1 MSCRGILRLYFLN
14 GALKEV
20 CIYLYLAISYFEILE
35 SVPMI
40 FLDVIYGFV
49 LWILSL
55 IALYT
60 DALPGCTPGTI
71 GLAPC

>member
-14 GALKEV
+14 DALKEV
-20 CIYLYLAISYFEILE
+20 SIYLYLAISNFEILE

-40 FLDVIYGFV
+40 FLDVVLGFV

-55 IALYT
+55 VPTYT

-71 GLAPC
+71 RLAPC

>member
-1 MSCRGILRLYFLN
+1 MSCRGILRLYFPN
-14 GALKEV
+14 STLKEV
-20 CIYLYLAISYFEILE
+20 AIYLYLAVSYFEILAN
-35 SVPMI
+35 VPMI
-40 FLDVIYGFV
+40 FLDVVYGFV

-55 IALYT
+55 VPPYT

>member
-1 MSCRGILRLYFLN
+1 
-14 GALKEV
+14 
-20 CIYLYLAISYFEILE
+20 LYLAISYFEILA

-40 FLDVIYGFV
+40 FLDVVYGFV

-55 IALYT
+55 TPPYT

>member
-1 MSCRGILRLYFLN
+1 MSCRDILRLYFLN

-20 CIYLYLAISYFEILE
+20 SIYLYLAISYFEILE

-40 FLDVIYGFV
+40 FLDVVYEFV

-55 IALYT
+55 IPLYT